1 MYQLLLKKRKKSNV
15 IVVGNVTIDEIY
27 VDGRF
32 VKTSI
37 GGGVYYS
44 SKILKIMDITP
55 ALLCNSTHVQRKI
68 LESEGFSE
76 IYGLET
82 TKPPLF
88 KLDYMGK
95 ERFLQLLSPGTV
107 IPDSL
112 FPSSRY
118 NLVIINPVYHDVGL
132 SLVKKA
138 RCYADYIALDIQGLV
153 RTVDDDSKI
162 SLEYNETAWE
172 YVELADIIHADYK
185 EANTLT
191 NMDSISKTIDY
202 LYEKHSKD
210 KIWIITYGENPI
222 VVIASRKIYTID
234 PPTISKVV
242 DETGAGDTFLATMAI
257 YYVLTQDLKLAIRK
271 SLKIIALKLKGSLNK

>member
-1 MYQLLLKKRKKSNV
+1 MLLKKRKKSSV
-15 IVVGNVTIDEIY
+15 LVVGNVTIDEIY
-27 VDGRF
+27 VDGSF

-68 LESEGFSE
+68 LESEGFNE

-88 KLDYMGK
+88 RLDYTEK

-107 IPDSL
+107 IPDTL

-118 NLVIINPVYHDVGL
+118 NLVIINPVYHDVDL
-132 SLVKKA
+132 SLMKKA

-153 RTVDDDSKI
+153 RTVDDNSRI
-162 SLEYNETAWE
+162 SLKYNEIAWE

-185 EANTLT
+185 EASTLA
-191 NMDSISKTIDY
+191 NIDSISKTIDY
-202 LYEKHSKD
+202 LCEKHSKD
-210 KIWIITYGENPI
+210 KMWIITYGENPI
-222 VVIASRKIYTID
+222 VIIVSKKIYTVD
-234 PPTISKVV
+234 PPAINKIV

-257 YYVLTQDLKLAIRK
+257 YYVLTHDLELAIRK
-271 SLKIIALKLKGSLNK
+271 SLEIIALKLRGVFNKK